1 MPASYAHYRFGNLAF
16 PELPEE
22 VREKISR
29 FRRMYDVGQHGP
41 DFFFYYQ
48 PLFHTRMGELGHTYH
63 MMKGREFFEAAAS
76 KIRDNLSEAAE
87 AYLYGVL
94 GHFALDSVCHP
105 LVRAVADRGEAG
117 HTELETDFDR
127 HLLEMDGRHPPHLQD
142 LGRHMR
148 LTWKECTMVSQ
159 FYRPADAFTVHRSVT
174 AMAVVNRML
183 AIRNR
188 KLLESVLHLGGKSAS
203 EMLMCANPN
212 RNCIQLLKPLMDRYH
227 EAASRYPGMA
237 AQLEA
242 HLRDHT
248 ALGAEFD
255 VNFG

>member
-1 MPASYAHYRFGNLAF
+1 MPASYAHHRFGNMAI

-22 VREKISR
+22 VRDKISR

-48 PLFHTRMGELGHTYH
+48 PLFHTRIGELGHTYH

-76 KIRDNLSEAAE
+76 KIREKPSEAAE

-105 LVRAVADRGEAG
+105 MVRAAADRGEAG

-127 HLLEMDGRHPPHLQD
+127 HLLVMDGKHQPHLQD

-148 LTWKECTMVSQ
+148 LTWAECDAVSR
-159 FYRPADAFTVHRSVT
+159 FYRPATAFAVRRSVT
-174 AMAVVNRML
+174 TMAVINRML

-188 KLLESVLHLGGKSAS
+188 KLLEAVLHLGGKSAS
-203 EMLMCANPN
+203 EMVMYPTPN
-212 RNCIQLLKPLMDRYH
+212 RNCVKLLKPLMERYH
-227 EAASRYPGMA
+227 EAAARYPGMA
-237 AQLEA
+237 YQLAA
-242 HLRDHT
+242 HIREKK
-248 ALGAEFD
+248 ALGTEFD